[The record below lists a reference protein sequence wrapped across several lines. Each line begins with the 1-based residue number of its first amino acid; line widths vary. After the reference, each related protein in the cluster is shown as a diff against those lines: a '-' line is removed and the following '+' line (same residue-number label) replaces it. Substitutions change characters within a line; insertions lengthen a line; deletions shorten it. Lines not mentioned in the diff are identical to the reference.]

1 MEHCC
6 SQHGQK
12 TSHCDI
18 TAESR
23 IGDIRRRLDRQFRY
37 VIFVSGLIVRHVA
50 CVVIEGGAVACV
62 GLKEAQFEPPLL
74 IADVA
79 VQ

>member
-1 MEHCC
+1 M
-6 SQHGQK
+6 
-12 TSHCDI
+12 
-18 TAESR
+18 
-23 IGDIRRRLDRQFRY
+23 
-37 VIFVSGLIVRHVA
+37 IFVSGLIVRHVA